1 MSEGFFPKQTGDSS
15 DPPLVTVRL
24 QPEERIVD
32 LPRRSVKNVRRL
44 LETLDIRPCTALVAR
59 DGDLLTPDREILPGD
74 HLLVRKVT
82 SSG

>member
-24 QPEERIVD
+24 QPEERIVE
-32 LPRRSVKNVRRL
+32 LPRRSVKNVR
-44 LETLDIRPCTALVAR
+44 RPCTALVAR